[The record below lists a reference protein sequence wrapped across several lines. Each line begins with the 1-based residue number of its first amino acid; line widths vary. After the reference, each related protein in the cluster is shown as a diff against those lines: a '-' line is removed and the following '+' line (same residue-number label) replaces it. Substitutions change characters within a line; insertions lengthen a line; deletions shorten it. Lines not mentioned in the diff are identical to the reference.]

1 MGRVVKGAQ
10 FTQQTYQVKPP
21 SIPAPRSSSA
31 IPYDDAIF
39 AGMHVPEASVALAD
53 VMPVVSTDDILDAAR
68 AEAAKLIADA
78 GADAQ
83 ALIQNANERALALVD
98 DAEARAAQIADD
110 ARSQGFEQ
118 GSSDGRA
125 AAQAE
130 MDEMLE
136 TMRGLVEMARVERH
150 KIIEGAE
157 PEIVRLS
164 VAISERILNQHV
176 ALDTDAVLDMTR
188 SAITRLV
195 NRETV
200 TVRVNPGDI
209 ATMRQHRDKL
219 MAMNDIDNLRIIE
232 DQRVD
237 RGGVVIETDAGTIDA
252 KISTQLR
259 EVRRL
264 LAVEDALSVSESSEP
279 AIINPPAQA
288 S

>member
-10 FTQQTYQVKPP
+10 FTQQTYELKPP
-21 SIPAPRSSSA
+21 LVAQRHASA
-31 IPYDDAIF
+31 IPLDDPIF
-39 AGMHVPEASVALAD
+39 AQMHAPAEPPVPAIDYVE
-53 VMPVVSTDDILDAAR
+53 TAR
-68 AEAAKLIADA
+68 AEAAKLLEDA
-78 GADAQ
+78 ASDAEELLRGAREG
-83 ALIQNANERALALVD
+83 ALGLVD
-98 DAEARAAQIADD
+98 DAQQRVAQIEAQAKRD
-110 ARSQGFEQ
+110 GFEQ
-118 GSSDGRA
+118 GAGDGRA

-136 TMRGLVEMARVERH
+136 TMRGLVEMARIERH
-150 KIIEGAE
+150 KIIQSAE

-164 VAISERILNQHV
+164 VAIAERILNQHV
-176 ALDTDAVLDMTR
+176 ALDGETVLEMTR

-200 TVRVNPGDI
+200 TVRVNPADI
-209 ATMRQHRDKL
+209 ETMRRHRDTL
-219 MAMNDIDNLRIIE
+219 MAMNDIDNMRVIE

-237 RGGVVIETDAGTIDA
+237 RGGVLIETDAGTIDA
-252 KISTQLR
+252 KVSTQLR

-264 LAVEDALSVSESSEP
+264 LAVDDTISVSESSEP

>member
-10 FTQQTYQVKPP
+10 IAQQTYQVKPP
-21 SIPAPRSSSA
+21 SISAQRPSPA
-31 IPYDDAIF
+31 IPYDDPIF
-39 AGMHVPEASVALAD
+39 AEMRAPEHPGAFAD
-53 VMPVVSTDDILDAAR
+53 MEQPAAAEDILDSAR
-68 AEAAKLIADA
+68 AEAAKLIDDATADA
-78 GADAQ
+78 EELIRGAQ
-83 ALIQNANERALALVD
+83 ERALALVD
-98 DAEARAAQIADD
+98 DAQRRVTQIEED
-110 ARSQGFEQ
+110 ARHQGFEQ
-118 GSSDGRA
+118 GTSDGRA

-136 TMRGLVEMARVERH
+136 TMRGLVEMARIERH

-164 VAISERILNQHV
+164 VAIAERILNQHV
-176 ALDTDAVLDMTR
+176 ALDGNTVMEMTR
-188 SAITRLV
+188 AAITRLV

-209 ATMRQHRDKL
+209 ETMRQHRDKL
-219 MAMNDIDNLRIIE
+219 MSMNDIDNLRIIE

-259 EVRRL
+259 EARRL
-264 LAVEDALSVSESSEP
+264 LAVEDAMSVSESSEP
-279 AIINPPAQA
+279 ALINPPAQA

>member
-10 FTQQTYQVKPP
+10 FTQQTYQLKPP
-21 SIPAPRSSSA
+21 TVPAPRHSPA
-31 IPYDDAIF
+31 ISYDATTFDDPPQDVEAY
-39 AGMHVPEASVALAD
+39 VPAHDYVAAAKAEAEEL
-53 VMPVVSTDDILDAAR
+53 LDQAAR
-68 AEAAKLIADA
+68 DAEELIR
-78 GADAQ
+78 GAQ
-83 ALIQNANERALALVD
+83 ERALALID
-98 DAEARAAQIADD
+98 DAQRRVAEIEAQAKSDGFAQ
-110 ARSQGFEQ
+110 GVN
-118 GSSDGRA
+118 DGRA

-136 TMRGLVEMARVERH
+136 TMRGLIEMASVERH
-150 KIIEGAE
+150 KIIETAE

-164 VAISERILNQHV
+164 VAIAERILNQHV
-176 ALDTDAVLDMTR
+176 ALDNETVLEMTR

-200 TVRVNPGDI
+200 TVRVNPADVEI
-209 ATMRQHRDKL
+209 MREHRDKL
-219 MAMNDIDNLRIIE
+219 MSMNDIDNMRIIE

-237 RGGVVIETDAGTIDA
+237 RGGVLIETDAGTIDA

-259 EVRRL
+259 EARRL
-264 LAVEDALSVSESSEP
+264 LAVEDPISVGESSEP

>member
-1 MGRVVKGAQ
+1 MGRIVKGAQ
-10 FTQQTYQVKPP
+10 IAQKTYEVKPP
-21 SIPAPRSSSA
+21 AIAAVRPEPVIALDVPIFGEPPQLEPEVSA
-31 IPYDDAIF
+31 
-39 AGMHVPEASVALAD
+39 SD
-53 VMPVVSTDDILDAAR
+53 VIDAAR
-68 AEAAKLIADA
+68 AEASKLIDDA
-78 GADAQ
+78 ASDAEELIRGAQ
-83 ALIQNANERALALVD
+83 ERAIALVD
-98 DAEARAAQIADD
+98 DAQRRAGGIESDARAK
-110 ARSQGFEQ
+110 GFEQ
-118 GSSDGRA
+118 GAGDGRA

-150 KIIEGAE
+150 KIIETAE

-164 VAISERILNQHV
+164 VTIAERILNQHV
-176 ALDTDAVLDMTR
+176 ALEPSAVLDMAR

-200 TVRVNPGDI
+200 TVRVNPADI
-209 ATMRQHRDKL
+209 ETMRQHRDKL
-219 MAMNDIDNLRIIE
+219 MEMNDIDNMRVIE

-264 LAVEDALSVSESSEP
+264 LAVEDSISVSESTET

>member
-21 SIPAPRSSSA
+21 SIQAQRPSSA
-31 IPYDDAIF
+31 VPYDDPIF
-39 AGMHVPEASVALAD
+39 AEMHAPEPVESFAGAQATVPAENL
-53 VMPVVSTDDILDAAR
+53 MDAAR
-68 AEAAKLIADA
+68 AEAATLIEDARADA
-78 GADAQ
+78 E
-83 ALIQNANERALALVD
+83 ALIRDAKERALALVD
-98 DAEARAAQIADD
+98 DAQRRAGQIEED
-110 ARSQGFEQ
+110 ARREGLEQ
-118 GSSDGRA
+118 GTSDGRT

-136 TMRGLVEMARVERH
+136 TMRGLVEMARIERH

-164 VAISERILNQHV
+164 VAIAERILSAHV
-176 ALDTDAVLDMTR
+176 AVESNAVVDMVR

-209 ATMRQHRDKL
+209 ETMRQHRDKL
-219 MAMNDIDNLRIIE
+219 MSMNDIDNLRIIE

-237 RGGVVIETDAGTIDA
+237 RGGIVIETEAGTIDA
-252 KISTQLR
+252 KVSTQLR

-264 LAVEDALSVSESSEP
+264 LAVEDSMSVSESSEP

>member
-1 MGRVVKGAQ
+1 MVKGAQ
-10 FTQQTYQVKPP
+10 VAQQAYQVKPP
-21 SIPAPRSSSA
+21 PVNGVRHSAPTPVEDDPLFAQFHHENQPETQFDPGSSV
-31 IPYDDAIF
+31 
-39 AGMHVPEASVALAD
+39 HVD
-53 VMPVVSTDDILDAAR
+53 LDAAR
-68 AEAAKLIADA
+68 AEAAQLIDDASADAEKLIRD
-78 GADAQ
+78 GQ
-83 ALIQNANERALALVD
+83 ARALALVE
-98 DAEARAAQIADD
+98 DAQQRVSRIEAD
-110 ARSQGFEQ
+110 AKAHGFEQ
-118 GSSDGRA
+118 GVSDGRTA
-125 AAQAE
+125 AHAE

-164 VAISERILNQHV
+164 VAIAERILNQHV
-176 ALDTDAVLDMTR
+176 ALEPNTVLDMTK
-188 SAITRLV
+188 SAIVRLV

-200 TVRVNPGDI
+200 TVRVNPADI
-209 ATMRQHRDKL
+209 ESMRGNRDNI

-237 RGGVVIETDAGTIDA
+237 RGGVVIETDAGTIDS

-264 LAVEDALSVSESSEP
+264 LAVDDPLSVAPSNEP
-279 AIINPPAQA
+279 AIFNPPAQA

>member
-1 MGRVVKGAQ
+1 MGRVVKGVQVA
-10 FTQQTYQVKPP
+10 QQTYQVKPP
-21 SIPAPRSSSA
+21 TISAPRLSTSV
-31 IPYDDAIF
+31 PYDDPIF
-39 AGMHVPEASVALAD
+39 AEMHAPEPSGAL
-53 VMPVVSTDDILDAAR
+53 PDIQAANDAVHAAR
-68 AEAAKLIADA
+68 AEAAQLIDEAHA
-78 GADAQ
+78 SAEGLVREAQ
-83 ALIQNANERALALVD
+83 ERALALVD
-98 DAEARAAQIADD
+98 DAQRRVVQIEDD
-110 ARSQGFEQ
+110 ARRSGFEQ
-118 GSSDGRA
+118 GSGDGRA

-157 PEIVRLS
+157 PEIVKLS
-164 VAISERILNQHV
+164 VAIAERILNQQV
-176 ALDTDAVLDMTR
+176 ALDTDAVLEMTR
-188 SAITRLV
+188 AAITRLV

-209 ATMRQHRDKL
+209 ETMRQHREKL

-264 LAVEDALSVSESSEP
+264 LAVEDSLSVSESSEP
-279 AIINPPAQA
+279 ALINPPAQA

>member
-1 MGRVVKGAQ
+1 MGKVVKGAQ
-10 FTQQTYQVKPP
+10 VTQQTYQLKPP
-21 SIPAPRSSSA
+21 TVPAPRHTPA
-31 IPYDDAIF
+31 ISFDAPVFDDAPEQF
-39 AGMHVPEASVALAD
+39 EAHAPAPEARD
-53 VMPVVSTDDILDAAR
+53 YVSAAR
-68 AEAAKLIADA
+68 EEASQLIDDATRDCQELIRGAE
-78 GADAQ
+78 
-83 ALIQNANERALALVD
+83 ERALALVD
-98 DAEARAAQIADD
+98 DAQRRAAEIEAQAKREGFD
-110 ARSQGFEQ
+110 QGV
-118 GSSDGRA
+118 GDGRA

-150 KIIEGAE
+150 KIIETAE
-157 PEIVRLS
+157 PEIVKLS
-164 VAISERILNQHV
+164 VTIAERILNTQV
-176 ALDTDAVLDMTR
+176 SVDQNVVLEMVK

-200 TVRVNPGDI
+200 TVRVNPADVE
-209 ATMRQHRDKL
+209 TMRDHRDKL
-219 MAMNDIDNLRIIE
+219 MTMNDIDNMRVIE

-264 LAVEDALSVSESSEP
+264 LAVEEPISVSESSEP

>member
-10 FTQQTYQVKPP
+10 YTQQTYQVKPP
-21 SIPAPRSSSA
+21 SISASRSGPA
-31 IPYDDAIF
+31 IPYDDQIF
-39 AGMHVPEASVALAD
+39 TDMHAPQAALAD
-53 VMPVVSTDDILDAAR
+53 AAPSASTDEILDAAR
-68 AEAAKLIADA
+68 AESSKLIDDA
-78 GADAQ
+78 TRDAESLLRDAQ
-83 ALIQNANERALALVD
+83 ERALALID
-98 DAEARAAQIADD
+98 DAQRRVAQIEDD

-130 MDEMLE
+130 MEEMLE
-136 TMRGLVEMARVERH
+136 TMQGLVEMARIERH

-164 VAISERILNQHV
+164 VAIAERVLNQHV
-176 ALDTDAVLDMTR
+176 AVDSDAVLEMTR
-188 SAITRLV
+188 AAITRLV

-219 MAMNDIDNLRIIE
+219 MAMNDIDNLRVIE

-237 RGGVVIETDAGTIDA
+237 RGGVLIETDAGTIDA

-264 LAVEDALSVSESSEP
+264 LAVEDAMSVSESSGP
-279 AIINPPAQA
+279 AIINPAAQA

>member
-10 FTQQTYQVKPP
+10 YTQQTYQLKPP
-21 SIPAPRSSSA
+21 SISAQRPSPA
-31 IPYDDAIF
+31 IPYDDPIF
-39 AGMHVPEASVALAD
+39 AEMHAPEQSGAFADAPVIVPA
-53 VMPVVSTDDILDAAR
+53 DDILKAAR
-68 AEAAKLIADA
+68 TEASRLIEDASADAEALIRDA
-78 GADAQ
+78 R
-83 ALIQNANERALALVD
+83 ERALALVD
-98 DAEARAAQIADD
+98 DAQRRVAQIEDD
-110 ARSQGFEQ
+110 ARGQGFEQ
-118 GSSDGRA
+118 GNSDGRA
-125 AAQAE
+125 AVQAE
-130 MDEMLE
+130 MDEMLD

-164 VAISERILNQHV
+164 VAVAERILNQHV
-176 ALDTDAVLDMTR
+176 ALDSEAVLEMTK

-200 TVRVNPGDI
+200 TVRVNPADI
-209 ATMRQHRDKL
+209 ETMRRHRDKL
-219 MAMNDIDNLRIIE
+219 MSINDIDNMRIIE

-237 RGGVVIETDAGTIDA
+237 RGGVLIETDAGNIDA

-264 LAVEDALSVSESSEP
+264 LAVEDAISVSESNEP
-279 AIINPPAQA
+279 ALINPPAQA